1 MSGYDLSHLIKPAE
15 APAPAAAVSDLVM
28 VGTSENIRD
37 VIKLSS
43 QLPILLE
50 LHATGASELGAKLER
65 AVRAAA
71 GKLVLVRIDAQVH
84 ADLAQAFGVERVP
97 AVLTLV
103 QGQPVPLFEGD
114 IDEAMVAKYVA
125 RVLEVAAKNGLSGT
139 VAVGEIPA
147 LSPLEE
153 QALALL
159 DAGDFD
165 GAAKVYQDA
174 LAQNPRDVIAIAGLA
189 RVQLTARV
197 ETLDFERVLA
207 DSSAPLF
214 DRADALA
221 AAGEYEA
228 AFALLLEDFAS
239 TKSADTKARLLSLF
253 DAIGSGVPEVI
264 AARKALTNLLY

>member
-15 APAPAAAVSDLVM
+15 APTPAAAVSDLVM

-50 LHATGASELGAKLER
+50 LHATGAAELGAKLER
-65 AVRAAA
+65 AVRAAG
-71 GKLVLVRIDAQVH
+71 GKLVLVRIDAQAH
-84 ADLAQAFGVERVP
+84 PDLAQAFGVERVP

-114 IDEAMVAKYVA
+114 IEESMVAKYVA

-139 VAVGEIPA
+139 VAVGELPA

-153 QALALL
+153 KALALL

-174 LAQNPRDVIAIAGLA
+174 LTENPRNVIAIAGLA

-197 ETLDFERVLA
+197 ENLDFEAVLA
-207 DSSAPLF
+207 DPAAALF

-221 AAGEYEA
+221 AAGEYDA
-228 AFALLLEDFAS
+228 SFKLLLDDFAS
-239 TKSADTKARLLSLF
+239 TKSAETKARLLSLF
-253 DAIGSGVPEVI
+253 DAVGGSVPEVI
-264 AARKALTNLLY
+264 AARKLLTNLLY